1 MIEIMWAIMVFLTIG
16 LFATSAFLYYI
27 IGIYYDKIK
36 DVSIQ
41 SKEDQKNH

>member
-1 MIEIMWAIMVFLTIG
+1 MIEIIWAIMVFLTIS
-16 LFATSAFLYYI
+16 LFVTSTFLYYI

-41 SKEDQKNH
+41 SKEGQKNH